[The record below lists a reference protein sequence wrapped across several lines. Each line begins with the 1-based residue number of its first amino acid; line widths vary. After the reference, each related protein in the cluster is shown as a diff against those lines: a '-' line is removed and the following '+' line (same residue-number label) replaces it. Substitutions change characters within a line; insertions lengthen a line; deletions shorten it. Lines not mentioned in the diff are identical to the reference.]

1 MNAKKAK
8 KLRKAFRKDGIA
20 THGTDVEFTT
30 SGIKRDPV
38 SGKLVA
44 YGVGAK
50 ATPGRRQYK
59 RMKRAMS
66 LVSFK

>member
-20 THGTDVEFTT
+20 THGGKIEFES
-30 SGIKRDPV
+30 SGIKKDPV

-44 YGVGAK
+44 YGIGAK
-50 ATPGRRQYK
+50 ATSGRRQYQ
-59 RMKRAMS
+59 RMKKALG